1 MSGDKKID
9 LTYQDLLDVK
19 AQSGVILVDVREHK
33 EIQET
38 GKLPGS
44 IHIPRTFSNFLFT
57 ISIVKNLKFILFS
70 AYF

>member
-19 AQSGVILVDVREHK
+19 AKGGVILVDVRENK

-38 GKLPGS
+38 GKLPDS
-44 IHIPRTFSNFLFT
+44 IHIPRTFSKLFFT
-57 ISIVKNLKFILFS
+57 ISIEKN
-70 AYF
+70 

>member
-19 AQSGVILVDVREHK
+19 AQGGVILVDVREHN

-38 GKLPGS
+38 GKLPDS
-44 IHIPRTFSNFLFT
+44 IHIPRMSTHFFFFFMK
-57 ISIVKNLKFILFS
+57 I
-70 AYF
+70 

>member
-19 AQSGVILVDVREHK
+19 AQGGVILVDVRENN

-38 GKLPGS
+38 GKLPDS
-44 IHIPRTFSNFLFT
+44 IHIPRMYFRKLFLK
-57 ISIVKNLKFILFS
+57 V
-70 AYF
+70 